1 VRVAEVAVIIAA
13 HYAGIAGNGLPVAS
27 LIVRPRPTLVGQLV
41 DRLAILPSTG
51 LLGAWLVRLRDGRD
65 PRQARFLTPESW
77 RWMLRHRAFT
87 PWYLVRYARLLR
99 LRLRSPHVV
108 LHGMVFL
115 GRGVELSARPGYG
128 RLEIGRWVHL
138 GDHTR
143 LRAHEGTLRVGDKC
157 VVGRDSTVNCYL
169 DVEIGAGTLV
179 SDWVYVG
186 DFDHATADVG
196 RLIKDQGIVKSPVRV
211 GPGSWLGVKSS
222 VLRGTWI
229 GRGSVLAAHAVA
241 RGRYPDLSVIA
252 GVPGRVVRDRQALY
266 DADAARRAALA
277 DMQRRQRELAEGL
290 LAQGPLGDQPD
301 GESSTER

>member
-1 VRVAEVAVIIAA
+1 VR
-13 HYAGIAGNGLPVAS
+13 
-27 LIVRPRPTLVGQLV
+27 RRPTLAARLV
-41 DRLAILPSTG
+41 DRLGILPPPG
-51 LLGAWLVRLRDGRD
+51 LLGAWLIRLRDGRD

-77 RWMLRHRAFT
+77 RWMLQHRAFT

-169 DVEIGAGTLV
+169 DVELGAGTLV

-186 DFDHATADVG
+186 DFDHATGDVE
-196 RLIKDQGIVKSPVRV
+196 RPIKDQGLSKSPVRI

-241 RGRYPDLSVIA
+241 RGRYPDLAVIA
-252 GVPGRVVRDRQALY
+252 GVPGRVVRDRQAQY
-266 DADAARRAALA
+266 DAEAAHRAALA
-277 DMQRRQRELAEGL
+277 DMQRKQRRLAEQL
-290 LAQGPLGDQPD
+290 LAEPPVGSQSETDPGTDP
-301 GESSTER
+301 

>member
-1 VRVAEVAVIIAA
+1 
-13 HYAGIAGNGLPVAS
+13 
-27 LIVRPRPTLVGQLV
+27 
-41 DRLAILPSTG
+41 
-51 LLGAWLVRLRDGRD
+51 
-65 PRQARFLTPESW
+65 
-77 RWMLRHRAFT
+77 
-87 PWYLVRYARLLR
+87 
-99 LRLRSPHVV
+99 
-108 LHGMVFL
+108 MVFL

-196 RLIKDQGIVKSPVRV
+196 RPIKDQGIVKSPVRI

-241 RGRYPDLSVIA
+241 RGRYPDLAVIA

-266 DADAARRAALA
+266 EEQAAHRAALA
-277 DMQRRQRELAEGL
+277 DMQRKQRQLAEQLVAGER
-290 LAQGPLGDQPD
+290 AGPQP
-301 GESSTER
+301 GVRPSTDR